1 MAIHIENIGDI
12 SVMSVAGKITLADGD
27 LQLQN
32 AVQSVLHEGRAKIL
46 LDLSGVS
53 RIDSSGVGALVNVY
67 TATQNRGA
75 VMKLCSLPAKVTE
88 ILSDTGLITVFEI
101 YRTRNEAIASFR

>member
-53 RIDSSGVGALVNVY
+53 R
-67 TATQNRGA
+67 
-75 VMKLCSLPAKVTE
+75 
-88 ILSDTGLITVFEI
+88 
-101 YRTRNEAIASFR
+101 